1 MINMAD
7 LVVIAVLLLGIGL
20 GAALGAIRMVLSLLS
35 SFAAVAATFFVQPI
49 LLPLLNR
56 YTSLYDTLLKLILRN
71 VDLAAVAEKLTDPS
85 AAPTGMELSPQI
97 LALLGKKLGRTG
109 LLENAR
115 MQIGQNLA
123 GIAMQIVSFFI
134 GFVLILILFAL
145 ISRLLSGV
153 ARLPIIRQLNKAVGA
168 ALGGIFSV
176 LLIWLGMLFLNYWFS
191 TGQHLEI
198 LLLIRQSAVAKYLY
212 QYNFL
217 VYYLLLVQ

>member
-1 MINMAD
+1 MMNMAD
-7 LVVIAVLLLGIGL
+7 LVIIAVLLLGIGL

-35 SFAAVAATFFVQPI
+35 SFAAVAATFFVQPL
-49 LLPLLNR
+49 LLPLLYK
-56 YTSLYDTLLKLILRN
+56 YTNLYDTLLKLILRN
-71 VDLAAVAEKLTDPS
+71 VDLAAVAEKLTDP
-85 AAPTGMELSPQI
+85 AATPAGMELSPQI
-97 LALLGKKLGRTG
+97 LALLGKKLGKTG
-109 LLENAR
+109 LLENVR
-115 MQIGQNLA
+115 MQVGQNLA

>member
-1 MINMAD
+1 MINTAD
-7 LVVIAVLLLGIGL
+7 LVIAAVLLLGIGL
-20 GAALGAIRMVLSLLS
+20 GAMLGAIRMVLSLLS
-35 SFAAVAATFFVQPI
+35 SFAAIVAAFFVQPI

-56 YTSLYDTLLKLILRN
+56 YTSLYDTLLKLILHN
-71 VDLAAVAEKLTDPS
+71 VDLTAIAEKLTDP
-85 AAPTGMELSPQI
+85 AAAAAGMEFSPQV
-97 LALLGKKLGRTG
+97 LALLGKKLGKSG
-109 LLENAR
+109 VLEDIR

-123 GIAMQIVSFFI
+123 GIAMQILSFFI

-168 ALGGIFSV
+168 VLGGIFSV
-176 LLIWLGMLFLNYWFS
+176 LLMWLGMLFLNYWFS

-198 LLLIRQSAVAKYLY
+198 LILIRQSMVAKYLY